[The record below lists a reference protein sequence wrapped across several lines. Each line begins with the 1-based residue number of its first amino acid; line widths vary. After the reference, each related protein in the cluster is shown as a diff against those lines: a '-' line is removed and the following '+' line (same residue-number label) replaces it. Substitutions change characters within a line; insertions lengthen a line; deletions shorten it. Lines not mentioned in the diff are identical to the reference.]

1 MSVTFVGLG
10 LNDER
15 GLTVEGL
22 DEARKADAV
31 FAELYTNLMPGLDT
45 RNLELLLGKKI
56 VVLSRFQ
63 LEDEGAR
70 QIVEA
75 ARDKRVVFLVPGDP
89 MIATTHISIR
99 LGLAKKGI
107 PSRIIHGPSITSA
120 VCGATGLQSYKFG
133 KSVTLPHESG
143 VPGSLLDAVHDNK
156 KRGLHT
162 LILLDVRP
170 ERSGQLTIGEAAAK
184 LVAADAALEQSVGIG
199 VARIGSEDQ
208 FVLSGKLGRLQR
220 EIFGKVPHSLV
231 IPGRLHFMEAE
242 ALKAFCGAQDED
254 LETLK

>member
-1 MSVTFVGLG
+1 
-10 LNDER
+10 
-15 GLTVEGL
+15 
-22 DEARKADAV
+22 
-31 FAELYTNLMPGLDT
+31 
-45 RNLELLLGKKI
+45 
-56 VVLSRFQ
+56 
-63 LEDEGAR
+63 
-70 QIVEA
+70 
-75 ARDKRVVFLVPGDP
+75 

-199 VARIGSEDQ
+199 VARIGSADQ

-220 EIFGKVPHSLV
+220 EIFGNVPHSLV

-242 ALKAFCGAQDED
+242 ALKAFCGAKDED